1 MTTKIDVH
9 ITATDIGDDGYYAKS
24 RDLIVTGGLSV
35 DVGVWLRVRGRIK
48 AGEGIEAGSG
58 IEAGWDIKA
67 GWGIEAGSGIKAGE
81 GIEAGS
87 DIKAG
92 WGIEAGSGI
101 KAGWDI
107 KAGSGIEAG
116 WGIEAGSGISA
127 KWVGAALRI
136 FAGLCSWR
144 LPTEVECEIRAEVRG
159 GTVAHGT
166 VVAPASAKKGGE

>member
-1 MTTKIDVH
+1 MATKIDVH

-48 AGEGIEAGSG
+48 AGE
-58 IEAGWDIKA
+58 
-67 GWGIEAGSGIKAGE
+67 GIEAGSGIKAGE